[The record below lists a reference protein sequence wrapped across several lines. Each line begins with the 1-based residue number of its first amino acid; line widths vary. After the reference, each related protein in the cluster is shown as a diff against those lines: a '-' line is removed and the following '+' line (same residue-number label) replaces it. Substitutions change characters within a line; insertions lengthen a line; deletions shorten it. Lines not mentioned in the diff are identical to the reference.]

1 MKPAKKT
8 PKSRK
13 SSITPNQLLKVL
25 MAKMEQEKAGPEGE
39 KWVMPDEPASL
50 MADTSVERVALV
62 AATLS
67 MTDLP
72 AHECVIKA
80 YEIIHW
86 ASVGHGFLA
95 GNPHPRINRWTT
107 RVTDHIRR
115 EQSGQMVDVEESA
128 FSFVKWDEKNKP
140 LPLNYVEAIAAI
152 DSKEDR
158 TKRREPRI
166 IDWMVAVGR
175 AKSQQ
180 EAEKI
185 LKGWKAK
192 NEVPF
197 MDFDHAFYSFRVWR
211 RTKTSF
217 ENAEKVKKTALAD
230 EQIALLEALPK
241 LTKEQ
246 QAELKALKEEHAKE
260 DGQPKETPKPKI
272 RNRKKP
278 KASAKRGRTK
288 YDGIE
293 GNGRS
298 EEFPTQSFPKI
309 VLEQDY

>member
-1 MKPAKKT
+1 
-8 PKSRK
+8 
-13 SSITPNQLLKVL
+13 
-25 MAKMEQEKAGPEGE
+25 MEQQNGGPEVE
-39 KWVMPDEPASL
+39 KWVMPDEPALL
-50 MADTSVERVALV
+50 MAEISVEKVALV

-67 MTDLP
+67 RTDLP

-86 ASVGHGFLA
+86 ASVGRGFLG
-95 GNPHPRINRWTT
+95 GNPHTRINRWTT
-107 RVTDHIRR
+107 HVTDHIRR
-115 EQSGQMVDVEESA
+115 EQSGEMVDVDESA
-128 FSFVKWDEKNKP
+128 MSFVKWDQNNNP

-175 AKSQQ
+175 AKSRQ

-230 EQIALLEALPK
+230 KQIALLEALPK

-246 QAELKALKEEHAKE
+246 QAELKILKEEHAKE
-260 DGQPKETPKPKI
+260 DGQPKETPKPNI

-278 KASAKRGRTK
+278 KTSAKRGRTK

-298 EEFPTQSFPKI
+298 EDFPTQNIPKK
-309 VLEQDY
+309 VLDQHS